1 VNFLHERQL
10 RRLDATSLNNRGGST
25 RAVEAPPRVSF
36 EFFPPKNPQMEE
48 QLWGTIKALEPLLPQ
63 YVSVTYG
70 AGGSTRDATFDTV
83 SRIAAKTHLRPAAHL
98 TCVGHG
104 RKDIAQ
110 LLERYWEAGVR
121 HIIALRGDLPAGG
134 AITPPDGLAFAA
146 DLVGFIKTVADFE
159 ISVAAYPETHPQARS
174 ADHDLDNL
182 KRKLDAGASRAI
194 TQYFFD
200 SAAFL
205 KFLERARR
213 AGISAPIVPGILPVT
228 NFAQVVK
235 FSAMCGTAIPDWLH
249 DMFDGLDDDQDTRK
263 LMAAMVATEQ
273 CRALQAEGVTDFHFY
288 TLNRADLT
296 LGICRRM
303 GLKPAPLPDKNGFAD
318 SPTPMQRDPEMP
330 D

>member
-1 VNFLHERQL
+1 
-10 RRLDATSLNNRGGST
+10 LDAQGQAKGGHAGGGT
-25 RAVEAPPRVSF
+25 ALPRVSF
-36 EFFPPKNPQMEE
+36 EFFPPKNPAMDT
-48 QLWGTIKALEPLLPQ
+48 QLWATVKALEPLLPQ

-70 AGGSTRDATFDTV
+70 AGGSTRDATFETV
-83 SRIAAKTHLRPAAHL
+83 RRIAAETHLHPAAHL

-104 RKDIAQ
+104 RGEIAK
-110 LLERYWEAGVR
+110 LLETYWNAGVR
-121 HIIALRGDLPAGG
+121 HIVALRGDSPAGS
-134 AITPPDGLAFAA
+134 ALSATPPDGLAYAA
-146 DLVGFIKTVADFE
+146 DLVAFIKTVADFE
-159 ISVAAYPETHPQARS
+159 ISVAAYPETHPQAMS
-174 ADHDLDNL
+174 ASHDVDNL

-200 SAAFL
+200 TAAYL
-205 KFLERARR
+205 RFLERAQR
-213 AGISAPIVPGILPVT
+213 AGITAPIIPGILPVT
-228 NFAQVVK
+228 NFSQVVR
-235 FSAMCGTAIPDWLH
+235 FSKMCGTAIPDWLT

-303 GLKPAPLPDKNGFAD
+303 GLKPAALPEKTGGLSDA
-318 SPTPMQRDPEMP
+318 PTPVQRDPEMP

>member
-10 RRLDATSLNNRGGST
+10 RRLDAASSNNRGGST

-48 QLWGTIKALEPLLPQ
+48 QLWGTVKALEPLLPQ

-70 AGGSTRDATFDTV
+70 AGGSTRDATFETV
-83 SRIAAKTHLRPAAHL
+83 RRIVDKTHLRPAAHL

-104 RKDIAQ
+104 RKDIAK

-121 HIIALRGDLPAGG
+121 HIVALRGDLPAGG
-134 AITPPDGLAFAA
+134 AQTPPDGLAYAA

-200 SAAFL
+200 SAAYL

-213 AGISAPIVPGILPVT
+213 AGINAPIVPGILPVT

-235 FSAMCGTAIPDWLH
+235 FSAMCGTSVPDWLK

-288 TLNRADLT
+288 TLNRADLI

-303 GLKPAPLPDKNGFAD
+303 GLKPAPLPEKNDFAD
-318 SPTPMQRDPEMP
+318 APTPVQRDPEMP

>member
-10 RRLDATSLNNRGGST
+10 RRLDSHGST

-48 QLWGTIKALEPLLPQ
+48 QLWGTVKALEPLLPQ

-70 AGGSTRDATFDTV
+70 AGGSTRDATFETV
-83 SRIAAKTHLRPAAHL
+83 RRIVDKTHLRPAAHL

-104 RKDIAQ
+104 RKDIAK

-121 HIIALRGDLPAGG
+121 HIVALRGDLPAGG
-134 AITPPDGLAFAA
+134 AQTPPDGLAYAA
-146 DLVGFIKTVADFE
+146 DLVAFIKTVADFE

-200 SAAFL
+200 SAAYL

-235 FSAMCGTAIPDWLH
+235 FSAMCGTSVPDWLK
-249 DMFDGLDDDQDTRK
+249 DLFDGLDDDQDTRK

-303 GLKPAPLPDKNGFAD
+303 GLKPAPLAEKNDFAD
-318 SPTPMQRDPEMP
+318 APAPVQRDPEMP

>member
-1 VNFLHERQL
+1 VNFLQERQL
-10 RRLDATSLNNRGGST
+10 RRLDAHGST

-36 EFFPPKNPQMEE
+36 EFFPPKNPQMEA
-48 QLWGTIKALEPLLPQ
+48 QLWSTVKALEPLLPQ

-70 AGGSTRDATFDTV
+70 AGGSTRDATFETV
-83 SRIAAKTHLRPAAHL
+83 RRIAAETHLRPAAHL

-104 RKDIAQ
+104 RKDIGK
-110 LLERYWEAGVR
+110 LLERYWQAGIR
-121 HIIALRGDLPAGG
+121 HIVALRGDHPAG
-134 AITPPDGLAFAA
+134 AASATPPDGLAFAA
-146 DLVGFIKTVADFE
+146 DLVAFIKTVGDFE
-159 ISVAAYPETHPQARS
+159 ISVAAYPEMHPQAQS
-174 ADHDLDNL
+174 ADADIDNL

-200 SAAFL
+200 TTAFL
-205 KFLERARR
+205 RFQERARR
-213 AGISAPIVPGILPVT
+213 AGITAPLVPGILPVT
-228 NFAQVVK
+228 NFAQVVR
-235 FSAMCGTAIPDWLH
+235 FSAMSGAIIPDWLTEL
-249 DMFDGLDDDQDTRK
+249 FDGLDDDQDTRK

-303 GLKPAPLPDKNGFAD
+303 GLKPAQLPDKGGFAEG
-318 SPTPMQRDPEMP
+318 PAPMQRDPEMP

>member
-10 RRLDATSLNNRGGST
+10 RRLDHASHTRGGST
-25 RAVEAPPRVSF
+25 RTVEAPPRVSF
-36 EFFPPKNPQMEE
+36 EFFPPKNPQMEQ

-83 SRIAAKTHLRPAAHL
+83 RRIVDKTHLRPAAHL

-110 LLERYWEAGVR
+110 LLERYWECGVR
-121 HIIALRGDLPAGG
+121 HIVALRGDLPAGG
-134 AITPPDGLAFAA
+134 AMTPPDGLAFAA
-146 DLVGFIKTVADFE
+146 DLVAFIKTVADFE

-174 ADHDLDNL
+174 ADADLDNL
-182 KRKLDAGASRAI
+182 KRKLDAGATRAI

-200 SAAFL
+200 STAFL

-235 FSAMCGTAIPDWLH
+235 FSAMCGTAIPDWLS
-249 DMFDGLDDDQDTRK
+249 DLFDGLDDDQDTRK

-273 CRALQAEGVTDFHFY
+273 CRSLQSEGITDFHFY

-303 GLKPAPLPDKNGFAD
+303 GLKPAPLPEKNDFAD
-318 SPTPMQRDPEMP
+318 APAPVQRDPEMP

>member
-10 RRLDATSLNNRGGST
+10 RRLDTHGST

-36 EFFPPKNPQMEE
+36 EFFPPKNPQMEA
-48 QLWGTIKALEPLLPQ
+48 QLWTTVKALEPLLPQ

-70 AGGSTRDATFDTV
+70 AGGSTRDATFETV
-83 SRIAAKTHLRPAAHL
+83 RRIAAETHLRPAAHL

-121 HIIALRGDLPAGG
+121 HIIALRGDQPAGSG
-134 AITPPDGLAFAA
+134 SATPPDGLAFAA

-174 ADHDLDNL
+174 ADSDLDNL

-200 SAAFL
+200 STAFL

-228 NFAQVVK
+228 NFAQVVR
-235 FSAMCGTAIPDWLH
+235 FSAMCGTAVPDWMKEL
-249 DMFDGLDDDQDTRK
+249 FDGLDDDQDTRK

-273 CRALQAEGVTDFHFY
+273 CRSLQSEGVTDFHFY

-303 GLKPAPLPDKNGFAD
+303 GLKPAALPDKGGFAEGLM
-318 SPTPMQRDPEMP
+318 PMQRDPEMP

>member
-10 RRLDATSLNNRGGST
+10 RRLDTHGST

-36 EFFPPKNPQMEE
+36 EFFPPKNPQMEA
-48 QLWGTIKALEPLLPQ
+48 QLWDTVKALEPLLPQ

-70 AGGSTRDATFDTV
+70 AGGSTRDATFETV
-83 SRIAAKTHLRPAAHL
+83 RNIAAKTHLRPAAHL

-121 HIIALRGDLPAGG
+121 HIIALRGDHPAGSG
-134 AITPPDGLAFAA
+134 SATPPDGLAFAA
-146 DLVGFIKTVADFE
+146 DLVAFIKTVADFE
-159 ISVAAYPETHPQARS
+159 ISVAAYPETHPQAQS
-174 ADHDLDNL
+174 ADADIDNL

-200 SAAFL
+200 STAFL

-228 NFAQVVK
+228 NFAQVVR
-235 FSAMCGTAIPDWLH
+235 FSAMCGTSVPDWLSEL
-249 DMFDGLDDDQDTRK
+249 FEGLDDDQDTRK

-273 CRALQAEGVTDFHFY
+273 CRSLQSEGVTDFHFY
-288 TLNRADLT
+288 TLNRADLI

-303 GLKPAPLPDKNGFAD
+303 GLKPAQLRDKDGFAD
-318 SPTPMQRDPEMP
+318 TPTPMQRDPEMP

>member
-10 RRLDATSLNNRGGST
+10 RRLDAQGSS
-25 RAVEAPPRVSF
+25 RAVTAPPRVSF
-36 EFFPPKNPQMEE
+36 EFFPPKNPQMET
-48 QLWGTIKALEPLLPQ
+48 QLWDTIKALEPLLPQ

-70 AGGSTRDATFDTV
+70 AGGSTRDATFETV
-83 SRIAAKTHLRPAAHL
+83 RRIAAKTHLRPAAHL

-121 HIIALRGDLPAGG
+121 HIIALRGDQPAGSG
-134 AITPPDGLAFAA
+134 SATPPDGLAFAA
-146 DLVGFIKTVADFE
+146 DLVAFIKTVADFE
-159 ISVAAYPETHPQARS
+159 ISVAAYPETHPQAQS
-174 ADHDLDNL
+174 ADADLDNL
-182 KRKLDAGASRAI
+182 KRKLDAGASTAI

-200 SAAFL
+200 STAFL

-228 NFAQVVK
+228 NFAQVVR
-235 FSAMCGTAIPDWLH
+235 FSAMCGTSVPDWLSEL
-249 DMFDGLDDDQDTRK
+249 FDGLDDDQDTRK

-273 CRALQAEGVTDFHFY
+273 CRALQSEGVTDFHFY

-303 GLKPAPLPDKNGFAD
+303 GLKPAPLPDKDGIAD
-318 SPTPMQRDPEMP
+318 APTPMQRDPEMP